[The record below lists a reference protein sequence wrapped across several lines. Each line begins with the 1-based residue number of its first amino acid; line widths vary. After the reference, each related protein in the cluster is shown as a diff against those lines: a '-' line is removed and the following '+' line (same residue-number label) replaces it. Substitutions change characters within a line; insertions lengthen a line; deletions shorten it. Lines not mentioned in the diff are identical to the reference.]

1 MMTRKDYVSTAEIL
15 RGHLADIDD
24 TTFDSLVESFAV
36 MFREDNERF
45 ITEKFVDAC
54 WGGRDE

>member
-1 MMTRKDYVSTAEIL
+1 MMTRKDYVMTSDIL
-15 RGHLADIDD
+15 NGHLPMMNE
-24 TTFDSLVESFAV
+24 TTFDSLVESFAQ

-54 WGGRDE
+54 WGD

>member
-1 MMTRKDYVSTAEIL
+1 MMTRKDYVSTAAIL
-15 RGHLADIDD
+15 KGHLQDIDD

-54 WGGRDE
+54 WGE

>member
-1 MMTRKDYVSTAEIL
+1 MTRKDYVTTAEIL
-15 RGHLADIDD
+15 RGHLDNIDE

-36 MFREDNERF
+36 MFREDNDRF